1 MTLLY
6 LIRHGENDWVG
17 KRLPGWAPGLHLN
30 GRGRE
35 QAERLAGDL
44 ATVGFEAVY
53 SSPLERAVETAEPIA
68 RLQGL
73 TLETRTELGEV
84 RVGRWQGQPLRLL
97 RVRRLWPTIQH
108 APSRARFPGGE
119 SFPEAQARLVAA
131 VERILADHRGPK
143 ASVAVVSHA
152 DPIKLVIGHYLGL
165 ALDLFQRLAIEPA
178 SVSILRL
185 GDGPSRLVRL
195 NEPHGAFSPPS
206 R

>member
-17 KRLPGWAPGLHLN
+17 KRLPGWVPGLHLN

-35 QAERLAGDL
+35 QAERLAGEL
-44 ATVGFEAVY
+44 ATVEFQAVY

-73 TLETRTELGEV
+73 TLETRADLGEV

-97 RVRRLWPTIQH
+97 RLRRLWPTIQR
-108 APSRARFPGGE
+108 APSQARFPGGE
-119 SFPEAQARLVAA
+119 SFPEAQARLVAEI
-131 VERILADHRGPK
+131 ERIVAEHRGPK

-152 DPIKLVIGHYLGL
+152 DPIKLVIAHHLGL

-178 SVSILRL
+178 SVSILQL
-185 GDGPSRLVRL
+185 GSGPSRLVRL
-195 NEPHGAFSPPS
+195 NEPHAAFTPPP